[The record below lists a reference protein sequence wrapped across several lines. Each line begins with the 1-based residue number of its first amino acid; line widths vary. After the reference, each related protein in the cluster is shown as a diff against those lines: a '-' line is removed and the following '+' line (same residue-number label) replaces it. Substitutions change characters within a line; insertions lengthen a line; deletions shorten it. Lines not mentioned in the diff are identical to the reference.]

1 MINFREEEFESILGS
16 KKRVYNPDEAKSDFL
31 FGLPY
36 HRTSWAEFYQSYET
50 KDQNQLNKRIKHQ
63 QVVQKKQKA
72 LINEDNKPDIIKAC
86 QSIFKG
92 LEYNDVK
99 KEFQTPQILL
109 VTVLK
114 KKDPNEFQILER
126 NCTQILE
133 AVYNQQISELGEVLK
148 FYHERR
154 INNEIEQKEHRLN
167 HAKETVICS
176 FCNAEVKRTNVSRH
190 KKNNK
195 ECLSI
200 QEKAKE
206 KAEKAQQES
215 T

>member
-1 MINFREEEFESILGS
+1 
-16 KKRVYNPDEAKSDFL
+16 
-31 FGLPY
+31 LPY
-36 HRTSWAEFYQSYET
+36 HRTRWAEFYESYKT
-50 KDQNQLNKRIKHQ
+50 KDQIQLFQQIKHQ
-63 QVVQKKQKA
+63 QIVLPKRKA
-72 LINEDNKPDIIKAC
+72 LIDEDNKPDIIKAC

-99 KEFQTPQILL
+99 KEFQTPQMLL

-133 AVYNQQISELGEVLK
+133 AVYNRQISELGEVLK

-167 HAKETVICS
+167 HANETVVCP
-176 FCNAEVKRTNVSRH
+176 FCNAEVKRTNVARH

-200 QEKAKE
+200 QEKAKKE
-206 KAEKAQQES
+206 NSAYKNNKKHKQ
-215 T
+215 